1 MSTERISKFQPDRTL
16 YLRGFTGFGAAASL
30 YDASPTGFKVSG
42 VFRDQADFAVLVV
55 YDADN
60 IFEHYTVKYL
70 PDFNLSG
77 VVLNF
82 SLNYQ
87 DLQPIDSAKYSWIDW
102 AQMDLVRTNG
112 EPVKIEL
119 WDYATLA
126 SGAYSV
132 AQGTYSLSASKGCTE
147 YDRLTLFVNNA
158 GFDFVAAGG
167 ESAAYVA
174 QTFANSIN
182 TYDWSTF
189 TNSSIAVIASADA
202 DGHLTLKNARTGLV
216 DVLGAS
222 VTWKQG
228 TKFPGIAA
236 GSVIYL
242 SGSAFTVAAV
252 TSPTSLT
259 LASPAPVS
267 SNIPYLAEYGGV
279 DGNDVQVYFVVRP
292 GNQTLAVDNPVLQ
305 LTGGN
310 SDNVTWNISIDFTAL
325 GVDQIRQAWL
335 TFAPQLASG
344 AVYADKEW
352 TAAFSNWSVS
362 DPNNVMALQCA
373 GPASVRVGNG
383 DPSCVYSGA
392 GWQMLSANNY
402 WRGFARETAN
412 PGDSVSVT
420 YTNAQPHDL
429 YLGTSLFHNRGIVS
443 VSLDG
448 DTPTTLDC
456 FLNVS
461 SEVVT
466 RRLLRSAVPAGTH
479 TVSLT
484 LLSTNHQAQNPPP
497 PAAQWDINSL
507 GIQFLFDY
515 IEASVATDI
524 PDPLVTYSNVSAALD
539 FDTDATYKV
548 SPQRLL
554 WHLQKL
560 GLMGQMNEYVGVY
573 WWNQRKRINGQ
584 WNSAVVTLTGTWA
597 PGDSANITIG
607 SFPIL
612 KAVSQWDTLDTIASH
627 FVYYINASSVS
638 MWAEKTGVGQ
648 LTIHVRTPNYHDTL
662 AVSGVSAEGQILKA
676 GSLDLGV
683 DGVWQIDTSAA
694 APLNY
699 AVTNWHADLFQA
711 VKAAGM
717 LITTA
722 FSMELVNPPD
732 DGAADSIWKARFA
745 PDPLNPGK
753 DTPVETQ
760 TDFNGIFSSQCA
772 PVANL
777 TNYQKA
783 LYLQMAGLQS
793 AAGLTPWLQ
802 FGEFVWWYF
811 SSKQNVPVGYAGYFT
826 PISIGLQNPH
836 GFKTGDRVIVSG
848 VQGMTGANGTWPIT
862 VTDATH
868 FTLNGSAADGG
879 WIIGTGT
886 VSGGSMGYYDPVTN
900 AAAQSAL
907 GRSLYAFTCQ
917 DDDPTINN
925 SADTNFLAAQLKAHV
940 DAIREAVL
948 AEYPNA
954 QFELLYPN
962 DVNNPSCYVNPQN
975 QYPQG
980 GRMNAAV
987 NLPAAW
993 KTKNGSGLDRFKVE
1007 ALSWGATYLN
1017 MNLAKEAVTFAFTG
1031 AQSWPLA
1038 DIAYLVPW
1046 FNGTCPWKSEFQSAS
1061 QLGLGLINF
1070 WAYDHL
1076 ALMSWPIPFPSPLNR
1091 STFQG

>member
-30 YDASPTGFKVSG
+30 YDAGPTGFKVSG
-42 VFRDQADFAVLVV
+42 IFRDQADFAVLVV

-77 VVLNF
+77 LVLNF

-87 DLQPIDSAKYSWIDW
+87 NLQPIDSAKYSWIDW
-102 AQMDLVRTNG
+102 AQMDLVRTTG
-112 EPVKIEL
+112 EPVKVQL

-126 SGAYSV
+126 SGTYSV
-132 AQGTYSLSASKGCTE
+132 AQGTYTLSAANGCTI

-158 GFDFVAAGG
+158 SFDFFAAGG

-182 TYDWSTF
+182 SYNWSTF
-189 TNSSIAVIASADA
+189 ANSSIAVLASADA
-202 DGHLTLKNARTGLV
+202 SGHLTLKNARTGLV
-216 DVLGAS
+216 DANGTA

-228 TKFPGIAA
+228 IKFSGIAA
-236 GSVIYL
+236 GSSIFL
-242 SGSAFTVAAV
+242 NGSAFTIAAI
-252 TSPTSLT
+252 TSPTTLSLT
-259 LASPAPVS
+259 SPAPVQS
-267 SNIPYLAEYGGV
+267 SIPYLAEYGGV
-279 DGNDVQVYFVVRP
+279 DGNDVQVYMVVRP

-310 SDNVTWNISIDFTAL
+310 SDNVTWNISLDFTAL

-344 AVYADKEW
+344 AAYTDKEW
-352 TAAFSNWSVS
+352 TAAFSNWTLI
-362 DPNNVMALQCA
+362 DPNGIRALPCA
-373 GPASVRVGNG
+373 GPASVRAGNG
-383 DPSCVYSGA
+383 DPSCQYSGT
-392 GWQMLSANNY
+392 GWKILSANNY

-412 PGDSVSVT
+412 PGDSVTIT
-420 YTNAQPHDL
+420 YTSTQLHDL
-429 YLGTSLFHNRGIVS
+429 YLGTSLFNNRGMVS

-448 DTPTTLDC
+448 DAATTVDC

-466 RRLLRSAVPAGTH
+466 RRLLRKAVPAGTH
-479 TVSLT
+479 QVSII
-484 LLSTNHQAQNPPP
+484 LLSNNHQAQNPPL
-497 PAAQWDINSL
+497 PASQWDVNSL
-507 GIQFLFDY
+507 GFQFLFDY
-515 IEASVATDI
+515 IEAAVASDI
-524 PDPLVTYSNVSAALD
+524 PDPVVTYGNVSAALD

-554 WHLQKL
+554 WHLRKL
-560 GLMGQMNEYVGVY
+560 GLNGQMNEYVGVY
-573 WWNQRKRINGQ
+573 WWNQRKRINGI
-584 WNSAVVTLTGTWA
+584 WNSAVITLSGTWA
-597 PGDSANITIG
+597 AGDSATITIG
-607 SFPIL
+607 TFPIL
-612 KAVSQWDTLDTIASH
+612 KAVTQWDTLDTIAAH

-638 MWAEKTGVGQ
+638 MWAEKTGPGQ

-662 AVSGVSAEGQILKA
+662 AVSGVSTAGQISKT
-676 GSLDLGV
+676 GSLDPGK
-683 DGVWQIDTSAA
+683 DGVWQIDTSTP
-694 APLNY
+694 APLNF
-699 AVTNWHADLFQA
+699 AVTNWHVDLFQA

-732 DGAADSIWKARFA
+732 DDAAGNIWTARFA
-745 PDPLNPGK
+745 DN
-753 DTPVETQ
+753 TPVTTQ
-760 TDFNGIFSSQCA
+760 TDFNGIYSSQCA
-772 PVANL
+772 PIGNL

-783 LYLQMAGLQS
+783 VYVQMAGLQS
-793 AAGLTPWLQ
+793 AAGLIPWLQ

-811 SSKQNVPVGYAGYFT
+811 SSKQNVPVGYAAYTT
-826 PISIGLQNPH
+826 PISIGVQNPH
-836 GFKTGDRVIVSG
+836 GFYTGDRVIVSG
-848 VQGMTGANGTWPIT
+848 VQGMTGANGTWRVT
-862 VTDATH
+862 VTDSTH
-868 FTLNGSAADGG
+868 FTLNGSAANGDWTPGS
-879 WIIGTGT
+879 GT
-886 VSGGSMGYYDPVTN
+886 VSGGSMGYYDPVTT
-900 AAAQSAL
+900 AAAQSTL

-917 DDDPTINN
+917 DDDPTVNN
-925 SADTNFLAAQLKAHV
+925 GVDANFLAAQLKAHV

-948 AEYPNA
+948 AAYPNA

-962 DVNNPSCYVNPQN
+962 DVNNPVCYVNAQN

-1017 MNLAKEAVTFAFTG
+1017 TDLAMEAVTFAFTG
-1031 AQSWPLA
+1031 ALSWPLA

-1046 FNGTCPWKSEFQSAS
+1046 FNGTCPWRSEFQSAS

-1091 STFQG
+1091 SLFLG

>member
-60 IFEHYTVKYL
+60 IYEHYTVKYL

-77 VVLNF
+77 LVLNF

-87 DLQPIDSAKYSWIDW
+87 NLQPIDSAKYSWIDW
-102 AQMDLVRTNG
+102 AQMDLVRTTG
-112 EPVKIEL
+112 EPVKVQL

-126 SGAYSV
+126 SGTYSV
-132 AQGTYSLSASKGCTE
+132 AQGTYTLSAANGCTV

-158 GFDFVAAGG
+158 SFDFFAAGG

-182 TYDWSTF
+182 SYNWSTF
-189 TNSSIAVIASADA
+189 TNSSIAVLASADTS
-202 DGHLTLKNARTGLV
+202 GHLTLKNARTGLV
-216 DVLGAS
+216 DVNGTT

-228 TKFPGIAA
+228 MKFPGIAA

-242 SGSAFTVAAV
+242 NGSAFTIAAV
-252 TSPTSLT
+252 TSPTTLSLT
-259 LASPAPVS
+259 SPAPVQS
-267 SNIPYLAEYGGV
+267 SIPYLAEYGGV
-279 DGNDVQVYFVVRP
+279 DGNDVQVYMVVRP

-305 LTGGN
+305 FTGGN
-310 SDNVTWNISIDFTAL
+310 SDNVTWNISLDFTAL
-325 GVDQIRQAWL
+325 GVVQIRQAWL

-344 AVYADKEW
+344 ATYSDKEW
-352 TAAFSNWSVS
+352 TAAFSNWTLI
-362 DPNNVMALQCA
+362 DPNGIQALPCA
-373 GPASVRVGNG
+373 GPGSVRVGNG
-383 DPSCVYSGA
+383 DQSCQYTGT
-392 GWQMLSANNY
+392 GWQTLAANNY

-412 PGDSVSVT
+412 PGDSVTIT
-420 YTNAQPHDL
+420 YTSTQLHDL
-429 YLGTSLFHNRGIVS
+429 YLGTSLFNNRGIVS

-448 DTPTTLDC
+448 DGATTLDC

-466 RRLLRSAVPAGTH
+466 RRLLRKAVAAGTH
-479 TVSLT
+479 TVSIT
-484 LLSTNHQAQNPPP
+484 LLANNHQAQNPPL
-497 PAAQWDINSL
+497 PAPQWDVNSL
-507 GIQFLFDY
+507 GFQFVFDY
-515 IEASVATDI
+515 LEAAVASDI
-524 PDPLVTYSNVSAALD
+524 PDSVVTYSNVSAALD

-560 GLMGQMNEYVGVY
+560 GLNGQMNEYVGVY
-573 WWNQRKRINGQ
+573 WWNQRKRINGI
-584 WNSAVVTLTGTWA
+584 WNSAVVMFSGTWA
-597 PGDSANITIG
+597 AGDSATITIG
-607 SFPIL
+607 AFPIL
-612 KAVSQWDTLDTIASH
+612 KAVTQWDTLDTIAAH

-638 MWAEKTGVGQ
+638 MWAEKTGPGQ

-662 AVSGVSAEGQILKA
+662 AVSGVSTAGQISKT
-676 GSLDLGV
+676 GSLDPGK
-683 DGVWQIDTSAA
+683 DGVWQIDTSTP
-694 APLNY
+694 APLNF

-732 DGAADSIWKARFA
+732 DDVAGNIWTARFA
-745 PDPLNPGK
+745 DN
-753 DTPVETQ
+753 TPVTTQ
-760 TDFNGIFSSQCA
+760 TDFNGIYSSQCA
-772 PVANL
+772 PIGNV

-783 LYLQMAGLQS
+783 VYVQMAGLQS
-793 AAGLTPWLQ
+793 AAGLIPWLQ

-811 SSKQNVPVGYAGYFT
+811 SSKQNVPVGYAAYST
-826 PISIGLQNPH
+826 PISVGVQNPH
-836 GFKTGDRVIVSG
+836 GFHTGDRVIVSG
-848 VQGMTGANGTWPIT
+848 VQGMTGANGTWHVT
-862 VTDATH
+862 VTDPTH
-868 FTLNGSAADGG
+868 FTLDGSAANGDWTPGS
-879 WIIGTGT
+879 GT
-886 VSGGSMGYYDPVTN
+886 VSGGSMGYYDPVTT
-900 AAAQSAL
+900 AAAQAAL

-917 DDDPTINN
+917 DDDPTVNN
-925 SADTNFLAAQLKAHV
+925 GADANFLAAQLKAHV

-948 AEYPNA
+948 TAYSNA

-962 DVNNPSCYVNPQN
+962 DVNNPTCYVNAQN

-980 GRMNAAV
+980 GRMNATV

-1017 MNLAKEAVTFAFTG
+1017 MDLAMEAVTFAFTG
-1031 AQSWPLA
+1031 ALSWPLA

-1076 ALMSWPIPFPSPLNR
+1076 ALMSWPIPFPSPVNR
-1091 STFQG
+1091 SLFLG

>member
-60 IFEHYTVKYL
+60 IYEHYTVKYL

-77 VVLNF
+77 LVLNF

-87 DLQPIDSAKYSWIDW
+87 NLQPIDSAKYSWIDW
-102 AQMDLVRTNG
+102 AQMDLVRTSG
-112 EPVKIEL
+112 EPVKVQL

-126 SGAYSV
+126 SGTYSV
-132 AQGTYSLSASKGCTE
+132 AQGTYTLSAGSGCTV

-158 GFDFVAAGG
+158 SFDFFAAGG

-182 TYDWSTF
+182 SYNWSTF
-189 TNSSIAVIASADA
+189 ANSSIAVLASADTS
-202 DGHLTLKNARTGLV
+202 GHLTLKNARTGLV
-216 DVLGAS
+216 DVNGTT

-228 TKFPGIAA
+228 IKFPGIAA

-242 SGSAFTVAAV
+242 NGSAFTIAAV
-252 TSPTSLT
+252 TSPTALSLT
-259 LASPAPVS
+259 SPAPVQS
-267 SNIPYLAEYGGV
+267 SIPYLAEYGGV
-279 DGNDVQVYFVVRP
+279 DGNDVQVYMVVRP
-292 GNQTLAVDNPVLQ
+292 GNRTLAVDNPVLQ

-310 SDNVTWNISIDFTAL
+310 SDNVTWNISLDFTAL

-344 AVYADKEW
+344 AIYTDEEW
-352 TAAFSNWSVS
+352 TAAFSNWTLI
-362 DPNNVMALQCA
+362 DPNGIQALPCA
-373 GPASVRVGNG
+373 GPASVRAGNG
-383 DPSCVYSGA
+383 DPSCQYSGT
-392 GWQMLSANNY
+392 GWKILSANNY

-412 PGDSVSVT
+412 PGDSVTVT
-420 YTNAQPHDL
+420 YTSTQSHDL
-429 YLGTSLFHNRGIVS
+429 YLGTSLFNNRGIVS
-443 VSLDG
+443 VSLNG
-448 DTPTTLDC
+448 DAATTVDC

-466 RRLLRSAVPAGTH
+466 RRLLRQTVPAGTH
-479 TVSLT
+479 SLAIT
-484 LLSTNHQAQNPPP
+484 LLANNHQAQKPPL
-497 PAAQWDINSL
+497 PAPQWDVTSL
-507 GIQFLFDY
+507 SFQFVFDY
-515 IEASVATDI
+515 IEAAVASDI
-524 PDPLVTYSNVSAALD
+524 PDPVVTYSNVSAALD

-548 SPQRLL
+548 SPQRLV

-560 GLMGQMNEYVGVY
+560 GLNGQMNEYVGVY
-573 WWNQRKRINGQ
+573 WWNQRKRINGI
-584 WNSAVVTLTGTWA
+584 WNSAVVTLSGTWA
-597 PGDSANITIG
+597 AGDSATITIG
-607 SFPIL
+607 TFPIL
-612 KAVSQWDTLDTIASH
+612 KAVTQWDTLDTIAAH

-638 MWAEKTGVGQ
+638 MWAEKTGPGQ

-662 AVSGVSAEGQILKA
+662 AVSGVSTAGQISKT
-676 GSLDLGV
+676 GSLDPGK
-683 DGVWQIDTSAA
+683 DGVWQIDTSTP
-694 APLNY
+694 APLNF

-732 DGAADSIWKARFA
+732 DDAAGNIWTARFA
-745 PDPLNPGK
+745 DN
-753 DTPVETQ
+753 TPVTTQ
-760 TDFNGIFSSQCA
+760 TDFNGIYSSQCA
-772 PVANL
+772 PIGNL

-783 LYLQMAGLQS
+783 VYVQMAGLQS
-793 AAGLTPWLQ
+793 SAGLIPWLQ

-811 SSKQNVPVGYAGYFT
+811 SSKQNVPVGYAAYTT
-826 PISIGLQNPH
+826 PISIGVQNPH
-836 GFKTGDRVIVSG
+836 GFHTGDRVIVSG
-848 VQGMTGANGTWPIT
+848 VQGMTGANGTWSVT
-862 VTDATH
+862 VTDPTH
-868 FTLNGSAADGG
+868 FTLDGSAANGDWTPGS
-879 WIIGTGT
+879 GT
-886 VSGGSMGYYDPVTN
+886 VSGGSMGYYDPVTT

-917 DDDPTINN
+917 DDDPTVNN
-925 SADTNFLAAQLKAHV
+925 GADANFLAAQLKAHV

-948 AEYPNA
+948 AAYPNA

-962 DVNNPSCYVNPQN
+962 DVNNPVCYVNAQN
-975 QYPQG
+975 HYPQG

-993 KTKNGSGLDRFKVE
+993 KTKNGSGLNRFKVE

-1017 MNLAKEAVTFAFTG
+1017 TDLAMEAVTFAFTG
-1031 AQSWPLA
+1031 ALSWPLA

-1046 FNGTCPWKSEFQSAS
+1046 FNGTCPWRSEFQSAS

-1091 STFQG
+1091 SLFLG